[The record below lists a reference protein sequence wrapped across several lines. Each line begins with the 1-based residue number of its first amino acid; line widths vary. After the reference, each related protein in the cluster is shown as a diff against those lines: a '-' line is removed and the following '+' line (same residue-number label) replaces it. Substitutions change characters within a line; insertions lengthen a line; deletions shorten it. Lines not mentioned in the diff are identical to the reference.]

1 VCQGISGTP
10 HRGAYDGSYMKKSY
24 KVFIFLL
31 WFVFIIFVINNIIQ
45 KNQVKSKYKIIQNVC
60 DTDNNKVIILVH
72 DFSMIKI
79 NYNNIENVDAK
90 NLISIFT

>member
-1 VCQGISGTP
+1 MI
-10 HRGAYDGSYMKKSY
+10 
-24 KVFIFLL
+24 
-31 WFVFIIFVINNIIQ
+31 NIIQ
-45 KNQVKSKYKIIQNVC
+45 KTQVKSKYKIIQNVC

-72 DFSMIKI
+72 DLSMIKI